1 MPLNFAI
8 SEVRLLPK
16 GDYTVVARFTEGEVN
31 AVFEVKL
38 FRRRE
43 RHSHNKNLEHH
54 KKSFEQ
60 LEREAKESVLQF
72 SQRLAENL
80 KVPPGA
86 ERKARPSVADLEKLP
101 SLLSG

>member
-8 SEVRLLPK
+8 SEVRLSPD
-16 GDYTVVARFTEGEVN
+16 GAYTVVVKFAEGGVD
-31 AVFEVKL
+31 AVFEVAL

-43 RHSHNKNLEHH
+43 RSSRKENLKHH

-60 LEREAKESVLQF
+60 LEREAKERVLQF

-80 KVPPGA
+80 KAPSGA
-86 ERKARPSVADLEKLP
+86 
-101 SLLSG
+101 